1 MLMMSVKMGLLVDQ
15 IIVQLHLVLKLKL
28 IVVINQLLEMNIFVH
43 LEFLVEKM
51 MEIVTLIVNVKAAFF
66 VDIKTVQF
74 HLVLTQMLIVVVTV
88 PLQAMEKL
96 DSAIV
101 TLVEKIKEIVIQTLN
116 VKATTFVDQ
125 TTALLPLVLALK
137 LIAVVVLKL

>member
-1 MLMMSVKMGLLVDQ
+1 
-15 IIVQLHLVLKLKL
+15 
-28 IVVINQLLEMNIFVH
+28 
-43 LEFLVEKM
+43 
-51 MEIVTLIVNVKAAFF
+51 
-66 VDIKTVQF
+66 
-74 HLVLTQMLIVVVTV
+74 
-88 PLQAMEKL
+88 MEKL